1 MIIHVDRSSS
11 LPPYEQIR
19 AQVVEMASSDVIADG
34 QRIPTIRQL
43 AGDLGLAEGTVA
55 RAYRELEREGW
66 IQTRGR
72 HGSFVTRPSSVPPID
87 REGAIRDAATAFATR
102 VAQTGSDP
110 QTALKFAREALR
122 SLPG

>member
-1 MIIHVDRSSS
+1 VIVHVDRSSS

-19 AQVVEMASSDVIADG
+19 AQVVEMASANVIVDG

-72 HGSFVTRPSSVPPID
+72 HGSFVTRPSSAPPID
-87 REGAIRDAATAFATR
+87 RDGAIRDAATAFATR

-110 QTALKFAREALR
+110 QTALKFAGEALR

>member
-1 MIIHVDRSSS
+1 VIIHVDRSSS
-11 LPPYEQIR
+11 VPPYEQIR
-19 AQVVEMASSDVIADG
+19 AQVVEMASAGVLADG

-55 RAYRELEREGW
+55 RAYRELERDGW

-72 HGSFVTRPSSVPPID
+72 HGSFVMRPSSAPPID
-87 REGAIRDAATAFATR
+87 RDGAIRDAATAFATR

-110 QTALKFAREALR
+110 QRALRFAREALR
-122 SLPG
+122 SLSG

>member
-1 MIIHVDRSSS
+1 MIIHVDPSSP

-19 AQVVEMASSDVIADG
+19 AQVAEMASADVIPDG
-34 QRIPTIRQL
+34 QRLPTIRQL
-43 AGDLGLAEGTVA
+43 AGDLGVADGTVA

-66 IQTRGR
+66 IRTRGR
-72 HGSFVTRPSSVPPID
+72 HGSFASRPSSAPPMD
-87 REGAIRDAATAFATR
+87 RDGALRDAATAFAAK

-110 QTALKFAREALR
+110 QRALRLAREALR

>member
-1 MIIHVDRSSS
+1 MIIHVDPSSS
-11 LPPYEQIR
+11 VHPYEQIR
-19 AQVVEMASSDVIADG
+19 TQIAEMASAGVISDG
-34 QRIPTIRQL
+34 QRLPTIRQL
-43 AGDLGLAEGTVA
+43 AGDLALADGTVA

-72 HGSFVTRPSSVPPID
+72 HGSFVTRPPSVPPID
-87 REGAIRDAATAFATR
+87 RDDAIRDAAAAFATR

-110 QTALKFAREALR
+110 RKALELAREALR